1 MAFRHW
7 FSAFRKPF
15 IGGIVIIGMA
25 FGIGKD
31 KGSLE
36 KVAFGIDGFDKALNG
51 GIPKGNIVLLSGGC
65 GTGKSTF
72 CLQWLVNGATKFKE
86 KGLYISTE
94 QNKEELA
101 KAASQYGWDLADLE
115 KKNLLK
121 IAYFD
126 VVEGDGFLDKIYDLG
141 SQFQPAR
148 IVVDS
153 LTTFT
158 DSILVSDENDKK
170 PYTMAKI
177 ASTVSPMPKS
187 ERVIAKTALY
197 HLLKKLKLFKSTV
210 IIANLVPKRDIDVHA
225 YKLGKL
231 IFKGVIILEYL
242 PVGKSVFRNM
252 RIRKMR
258 YTDHE
263 KGSLSYEITKDGIT
277 LKPREETL

>member
-1 MAFRHW
+1 MLAVPF
-7 FSAFRKPF
+7 FALRKPF

-25 FGIGKD
+25 FGIWKKSED
-31 KGSLE
+31 KNE
-36 KVAFGIDGFDKALNG
+36 KVAFGIEGFDKALNG

-72 CLQWLVNGATKFKE
+72 CLQYLINGAIKYKE

-94 QNKEELA
+94 QNKEELY
-101 KAASQYGWDLADLE
+101 KAASLFGWDLADLE

-121 IAYFD
+121 VAYFD
-126 VVEGDGFLDKIYDLG
+126 VVEGDGFLDKIYDIG

-197 HLLKKLKLFKSTV
+197 HLLKKLKLFKATT
-210 IIANLVPKRDIDVHA
+210 IMTTE
-225 YKLGKL
+225 L
-231 IFKGVIILEYL
+231 IEQAKALSADEVSEFICDGVVILEYL

-263 KGSLSYEITKDGIT
+263 KGALTYEITKDGIT
-277 LKPREETL
+277 LKPRELTL